1 MPIALGESLNA
12 TIDKLLGSPT
22 VTTIAKNPILTALV
36 ISFIIM
42 LIILSVFRDV
52 NTGDRSIVEL
62 TISSGFWSF
71 ISAICI
77 LLLHNRVFIKELES
91 NTSSMKINSV
101 FDSRPGEID
110 TIIPDVARQTTTAL

>member
-42 LIILSVFRDV
+42 LIIHRYLFFESLTYYLLYQVDFSLHPIFV
-52 NTGDRSIVEL
+52 NHI
-62 TISSGFWSF
+62 
-71 ISAICI
+71 
-77 LLLHNRVFIKELES
+77 
-91 NTSSMKINSV
+91 
-101 FDSRPGEID
+101 
-110 TIIPDVARQTTTAL
+110 